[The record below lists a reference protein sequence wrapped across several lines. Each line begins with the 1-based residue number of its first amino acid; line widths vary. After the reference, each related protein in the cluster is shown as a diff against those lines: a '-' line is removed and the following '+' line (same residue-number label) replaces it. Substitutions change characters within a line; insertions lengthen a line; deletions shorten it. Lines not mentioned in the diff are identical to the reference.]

1 MNDSWKK
8 KARMIR
14 NYGSSGLCFTVII
27 GLSTNKQKDQKRWN
41 DMVNAEKLLLN
52 DGGILPT
59 LQPSNATMLK
69 KRVKGLVYNPV
80 GGYNWKGVYL
90 K

>member
-1 MNDSWKK
+1 
-8 KARMIR
+8 
-14 NYGSSGLCFTVII
+14 
-27 GLSTNKQKDQKRWN
+27 
-41 DMVNAEKLLLN
+41 MVNAEKLLLN